1 MKNTSDIFIK
11 EFDFNL
17 PEYRIAFYPLAE
29 RDKSKLL
36 VYRDG
41 KIESTTFD
49 LLPNFLSNSSSLI
62 LNNTRVIE
70 ARILFQKQTGGIVE
84 IFCLEPK
91 ESFKNINEE
100 LFRKGSVQWK
110 CLIGGA
116 SKWKQGEVLQKQ
128 ILVNDKNI
136 SLGALFIEKNVDSF
150 TIEFFWSP
158 PEYPFIEVMH
168 TAGSMPLPPYIKRKP
183 VEEDTDRYQTI
194 FAHTQGSVAAP
205 TAALHFTPRVFEDL
219 RIKNINARYV
229 TLHVGAGTF
238 KPVKTETISEHQ
250 MHSEHFQVS
259 LKTLE
264 NLLVDTEYVA
274 VGTTSLRTLESLYW
288 IGIKIIKKLLEPGK
302 ELILGQW
309 EAYELKNENISLA
322 ESLRAI
328 ISWLKKENSEEA
340 FCQTSLLIIPG
351 YKFYSANG
359 LITNFHQPKSTLL
372 LLVAAFIG
380 ENWKAVYDYALQNE
394 YRFLSYG
401 DSSLLWRQD

>member
-1 MKNTSDIFIK
+1 MKNIPDIFIK
-11 EFDFNL
+11 EFDYNL
-17 PEYRIAFYPLAE
+17 PEHRIAFYPLAE

-49 LLPNFLSNSSSLI
+49 LLPNFLSNSSSLV

-91 ESFKNINEE
+91 EPFKNISEE
-100 LFRKGSVQWK
+100 LFRKGRVQWK
-110 CLIGGA
+110 CFIGGA
-116 SKWKQGEVLQKQ
+116 SKWKPGEVLQKQ

-136 SLGALFIEKNVDSF
+136 SLGARYIEKNVDSF
-150 TIEFFWSP
+150 TIEFSWSP

-168 TAGSMPLPPYIKRKP
+168 AAGSMPLPPYIKRNP
-183 VEEDTDRYQTI
+183 VEIDAERYQTI
-194 FAHTQGSVAAP
+194 FAQKQGSVAAP

-219 RIKNINARYV
+219 SKKNIHAQYV

-238 KPVKTETISEHQ
+238 KPVKTEKISEHQ
-250 MHSEHFQVS
+250 MHSERFQVS
-259 LKTLE
+259 LRTLE
-264 NLLVDTEYVA
+264 NLTVDTEYAA

-302 ELILGQW
+302 ELNLGQW
-309 EAYELKNENISLA
+309 EAYELKNENIGFA

-328 ISWLKKENSEEA
+328 ISLLKKENSEEA

-351 YKFYSANG
+351 YKFYSANA

-380 ENWKAVYDYALQNE
+380 ENWKAVYDYALENE

-401 DSSLLWRQD
+401 DGSLLWRED

>member
-1 MKNTSDIFIK
+1 MKTTPDIFIN
-11 EFDFNL
+11 EFDYNL

-36 VYRDG
+36 VYRAG

-49 LLPNFLSNSSSLI
+49 VLPDFLSDSSSLV

-91 ESFKNINEE
+91 DSFKNINEE
-100 LFRKGSVQWK
+100 LSREGSMQWK
-110 CLIGGA
+110 CFIGGA
-116 SKWKQGEVLQKQ
+116 SKWKHGEVLQKQ
-128 ILVNDKNI
+128 VVVNGKPI
-136 SLGALFIEKNVDSF
+136 SLAARFIEKNVDFF

-158 PEYPFIEVMH
+158 PEYTFIELMH
-168 TAGSMPLPPYIKRKP
+168 AAGIMPLPPYIKRKP
-183 VEEDTDRYQTI
+183 VEIDAERYQTI
-194 FAHTQGSVAAP
+194 FAKTKGSVAAP
-205 TAALHFTPRVFEDL
+205 TAALHFTSLVFENL
-219 RIKNINARYV
+219 NKKNINTLYV

-238 KPVKTETISEHQ
+238 KPIKTETIAEHQ
-250 MHSEHFQVS
+250 MHSERFHVS
-259 LKTLE
+259 LRTLE
-264 NLLVDTEYVA
+264 NLTVDTEYIA

-288 IGIKIIKKLLEPGK
+288 IGIKIIKELLGPGK

-309 EAYELKNENISLA
+309 EAYELKNENISFR

-328 ISWLKKENSEEA
+328 ISLLKKENSEEA
-340 FCQTSLLIIPG
+340 ICETSLLIIPG
-351 YKFYSANG
+351 YRFYSAHA
-359 LITNFHQPKSTLL
+359 LVTNFHQPKSTLL

-380 ENWKAVYDYALQNE
+380 DNWKAVYDYALKNE

-401 DSSLLWRQD
+401 DSSLLWREG